1 MNKIDKI
8 LKEAEEKG
16 LGEEVKQEIA
26 KMNEENQALKHK
38 NHMLQIEKSSSTA
51 ERFKK
56 SNANLRETNKKLNE
70 RLNKLTKEK
79 ELNLPHL
86 TRGELGVYNRMLDDF
101 ESMGSNK
108 RIIFP
113 EVTHPIFNRFIEL
126 ANKYPNRDFIVN
138 TLKSKVD
145 EKIHLIDFEIK
156 AHKKNIKAINECK
169 KIIEDF
175 PDTWEDEVSEKM
187 AYLYRVTT
195 VDEIEQKIKQLEK
208 DKVEAKKWYSELK
221 DTIKRKPTRTTVKVK
236 NNLFYEIFNEFDR
249 IYDFCANV
257 GGISQYKANIYV
269 NGFTKDELY
278 SNLTRELEKQVGL
291 CEEPYTHNFY
301 YSNGEGRLVPYE
313 LNRQFLQYVNENT
326 TFIKSNKSGNQY
338 KSGNIINS
346 KALYE
351 EIPLYCNKIQYRN
364 PNLIGFNNC
373 FYDIEHNEVVK
384 LNPQT
389 PILPLKNTKVELY
402 LKEENEIEDNP
413 LKEIFR
419 KCFSETDRKTILAYI
434 GCSLFDKGYTQRQ
447 EFLFIMGRGGTGKST
462 LTKAICSIFYRVG
475 YQLVSKF
482 KDSNEFGLSVF
493 ADSDVVVVDEI
504 QSAPREFADKLKNIS
519 STGDLPV
526 EKKHFDTIS
535 IPAEN
540 VPRVFLIGNNFSKPL
555 YEASDNAG
563 VRRRMLVVKPT
574 MPIQDLG
581 YQYQELVQPSCQQ
594 WLVQAAIE
602 EYKNQELDKSS
613 IPIQSLS
620 EAQIL
625 ERLEMCTYPEQF
637 FIKKHFQI
645 CYIDEDTIDDEQLL
659 RYSDMFTFIRKCIND
674 NMVESTCKE
683 SASNMFIGEVN
694 KALKM
699 PDGHRT
705 RNIHGEYHFVGIE
718 PKSEEAIDFFNE
730 LRSADE

>member
-1 MNKIDKI
+1 MDRIDKI

-16 LGEEVKQEIA
+16 LGDEVKEEI
-26 KMNEENQALKHK
+26 KRMNDENQSLKYK
-38 NHMLQIEKSSSTA
+38 NHRLQIDKSSSKA
-51 ERFKK
+51 EQFRK
-56 SNANLRETNKKLNE
+56 SNENLKAQNKTLTQKLEKITEKRETS
-70 RLNKLTKEK
+70 
-79 ELNLPHL
+79 LPHL
-86 TRGELGVYNRMLDDF
+86 SKEELGVFNRMVNDL
-101 ESMGSNK
+101 ESTQSNK
-108 RIIFP
+108 KVIFP
-113 EVTHPIFNRFIEL
+113 GVEHPILNRLIEL

-138 TLKSKVD
+138 TLNSKVN
-145 EKIHLIDFEIK
+145 EKIHLIKFEIK
-156 AHKKNIKAINECK
+156 THRKNINAIKKCK
-169 KIIEDF
+169 EKIQEY
-175 PDTWEDEVSEKM
+175 PDTWESEVSEEM
-187 AYLYRVTT
+187 AYLYRVAT
-195 VDEIEQKIKQLEK
+195 VDEIEQKIEQLEA
-208 DKVEAKKWYSELK
+208 DMVEAKKWYSKLK
-221 DTIKRKPTRTTVKVK
+221 DTIKPKPIKTTVKFK

-257 GGISQYKANIYV
+257 GGISQYKANIFV
-269 NGFTKDELY
+269 NGFAKDELH
-278 SNLTRELEKQVGL
+278 SNLARELEKQVGL

-313 LNRQFLQYVNENT
+313 LNRQFLQYINKNT
-326 TFIKSNKSGNQY
+326 TFIKTNKNGNQY

-346 KALYE
+346 KELFE
-351 EIPLYCNKIQYRN
+351 DVPLYCNKVQYRN

-373 FYDIEHNEVVK
+373 FYNIETNEVIP
-384 LNPQT
+384 LNPQL
-389 PILPLKNTKVELY
+389 PIMPLKNTKVELY
-402 LKEENEIEDNP
+402 LKEDNEIEDNP
-413 LKEIFR
+413 LKEIFE
-419 KCFSETDRKTILAYI
+419 KCFSETDKKTILAYI

-462 LTKAICSIFYRVG
+462 LTKAICSIFYRIG

-482 KDSNEFGLSVF
+482 KDSNEFGLSIF

-659 RYSDMFTFIRKCIND
+659 KYSDMFTFIRKCIND

-718 PKSEEAIDFFNE
+718 PKSEEAINFFNE